1 MKLIFLVIASED
13 PVHQNDLLTQQNTW
27 ARNLPE
33 DSQVIWLRGHQKNT
47 FEIDGTTLMVP
58 CLELYGNILEKT
70 ILGVRYINDNMKFD
84 VLIRT
89 NVSTYFNVERTLLEL
104 SRKSYSG
111 NFFGGYIDKTKGVY
125 FGDIGKRDYISGTGI
140 FLSRNASEKL
150 ATLDFTKFR
159 GTPDDVAIS
168 HFLESSGI
176 PKVRMKRNNLGSTH
190 IFIPTYYIRAKS
202 SAVSTLASTRMKL
215 IDKYFGATNPMGRLA
230 AYIQLLAVELDAFL
244 NHPEPKIRYLQR
256 NRVVFQNFLV
266 LKGGRL
272 WRQIIQR

>member
-1 MKLIFLVIASED
+1 MKLIFLVIASDD
-13 PVHQNDLLTQQNTW
+13 PVHQSDLLTQQNTW

-33 DSQVIWLRGHQKNT
+33 YSQVIWLRGHQKNT
-47 FEIDGTTLMVP
+47 FEFDGATLKVP
-58 CLELYGNILEKT
+58 CMELYGNILEKT

-104 SRKSYSG
+104 SKKSYSG

-125 FGDIGKRDYISGTGI
+125 FGNIGKRDYISGTGI

-150 ATLDFTKFR
+150 ATLDFTKFKEA
-159 GTPDDVAIS
+159 PDDVAIS

-176 PKVRMKRNNLGSTH
+176 PKVRMKRNNLSSTH
-190 IFIPTYYIRAKS
+190 IFIPTYHIRAKS
-202 SAVSTLASTRMKL
+202 SAVSTLASTRMGL
-215 IDKYFGATNPMGRLA
+215 IDKYFGATNVKGRLA
-230 AYIQLLAVELDAFL
+230 VYIQLLAVELDAFL

-256 NRVVFQNFLV
+256 NRVVFYNFLV
-266 LKGGRL
+266 LKGGRI